1 MVKIIKED
9 SALGATLDEIDL
21 REPLTT
27 KEVEFIKQRLAEH
40 EVIFFRNQDISP
52 EQHRTFAFNFG
63 LLQSH
68 PVYPT
73 VKGFPEITILE
84 NDENNPSKIEEWH
97 TDMTFRKI
105 PPLGSILLG
114 KIIPQEG
121 GDTLFSSL
129 SAAFSGLTNEMKNS
143 LKNMRAIHSFEY
155 GFKESLEEPY
165 GRERL
170 KQALIDNPP
179 VEHPVIRTHPISG
192 KKLIYVNS
200 LFTSNIK
207 DLKDEESR
215 ELLSFLCDHIRKEEY
230 QCRFRWKTNSI
241 AFWDNRSVIHKPDN
255 NYWPQLRRMERIT
268 IDDTESPY

>member
-1 MVKIIKED
+1 
-9 SALGATLDEIDL
+9 LGATIDEIDL
-21 REPLTT
+21 REPLKA
-27 KEVEFIKQRLAEH
+27 KEVEFIKQSLAEH

-84 NDENNPSKIEEWH
+84 NDEDNPSKIEEWH

-143 LKNMRAIHSFEY
+143 LENEKGISF
-155 GFKESLEEPY
+155 
-165 GRERL
+165 
-170 KQALIDNPP
+170 
-179 VEHPVIRTHPISG
+179 H
-192 KKLIYVNS
+192 
-200 LFTSNIK
+200 
-207 DLKDEESR
+207 
-215 ELLSFLCDHIRKEEY
+215 
-230 QCRFRWKTNSI
+230 
-241 AFWDNRSVIHKPDN
+241 
-255 NYWPQLRRMERIT
+255 
-268 IDDTESPY
+268 